1 MDVYT
6 KYVMNIPNI
15 TYSDKCYLILA
26 YDQCSEEFVYKVGE
40 DQRLKKQKVTTGRTF
55 YGSTV
60 EIKEGITSEDQLAFP
75 YGKNVREGVKIR
87 EASLEELYTMY

>member
-26 YDQCSEEFVYKVGE
+26 YDQCSEEFIYK
-40 DQRLKKQKVTTGRTF
+40 
-55 YGSTV
+55 
-60 EIKEGITSEDQLAFP
+60 AFD
-75 YGKNVREGVKIR
+75 VRKHFPAESYRRIEKDC
-87 EASLEELYTMY
+87 